1 MQSAPAL
8 DPLELPLDADDP
20 LLNEAAVRFN
30 LAFARSAEKAE
41 AAALSLKMGP

>member
-1 MQSAPAL
+1 MQSPPAF

-30 LAFARSAEKAE
+30 LAFAWPAEKTE
-41 AAALSLKMGP
+41 AAALSLEVGP